1 MYKNIIIVGVEFS
14 AATCVKICLDED
26 FDPDSNLR
34 VKPTTH
40 FTTIMIKANGALW
53 VNSAVL
59 KEWTVDKF
67 LKISYNDGIYGN
79 ETKSD
84 K

>member
-1 MYKNIIIVGVEFS
+1 MYNKRMLGVKFS
-14 AATCVKICLDED
+14 ATTRVKICSDED
-26 FDPDSNLR
+26 FDPASNWR

-40 FTTIMIKANGALW
+40 FTTIAIKANGAMW
-53 VNSAVL
+53 ANSAVL

-67 LKISYNDGIYGN
+67 LKINYTNGIYGN